1 MIRIISVTTRYAAQN
16 ATAAV
21 TSQTNKRHMVA
32 VKELILVML
41 VYVIRFLPL
50 LLTLNVSG
58 AVVWFVYLLY
68 INHVA
73 NFFIYLAVNKDFR
86 NETKTMIN
94 AILKNVRPEK
104 EQSVFVLSK
113 FRSDVSSD
121 SPNQCRT

>member
-1 MIRIISVTTRYAAQN
+1 MIYVTIRYAQN
-16 ATAAV
+16 AAAAV
-21 TSQTNKRHMVA
+21 TSQTNKRHVVA
-32 VKELILVML
+32 VKQLILVML
-41 VYVIRFLPL
+41 VYVISFVPPL
-50 LLTLNVSG
+50 LLILNVSG
-58 AVVWFVYLLY
+58 AIVWFVYLLY

-113 FRSDVSSD
+113 FRSNVSSD